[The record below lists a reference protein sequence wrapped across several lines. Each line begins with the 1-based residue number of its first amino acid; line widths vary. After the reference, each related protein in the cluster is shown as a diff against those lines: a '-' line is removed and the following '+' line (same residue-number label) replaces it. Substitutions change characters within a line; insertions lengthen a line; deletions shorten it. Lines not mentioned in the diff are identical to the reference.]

1 MTFLEALSP
10 FLTTPPPVV
19 AFVGGGGKS
28 SALFRLA
35 AELVAAGKRVIT
47 TTTTHIAVEQLAWA
61 PVHLPLTEA
70 TTERIDAALQQHQ
83 HLLIT
88 DSSDPAT
95 GKVRGV
101 PVGFVNTLL
110 ELGLADAI
118 LVEAD
123 GARKLPFKAPA
134 SYEPVIPPASTLVVI
149 VVGVDIF
156 GHPLDE
162 QHVHRPALVSALS
175 GCPIGA
181 PVTPA
186 VVARVVAHP
195 DGGRKGVPTGAPVA
209 VLLNKT
215 DLLADWAPVYATV
228 DLLRNE
234 PGIAGVVAGSL
245 HSSVALAVYEHRSG
259 WVACR

>member
-1 MTFLEALSP
+1 MTLLEALST
-10 FLTTPPPVV
+10 LLKGDPPVV

-35 AELVAAGKRVIT
+35 DELVAIGKRVIT
-47 TTTTHIAVEQLAWA
+47 TTTTHIATEQLAFA
-61 PVHLPLTEA
+61 SAHLPLTDV
-70 TTERIDAALQQHQ
+70 TSERIDRALHEHR

-95 GKVRGV
+95 GKTRGV
-101 PVGFVNTLL
+101 PITFVSTLSQMR
-110 ELGLADAI
+110 LADAI

-134 SYEPVIPPASTLVVI
+134 PYEPVIPLESTLVVI

-156 GHPLDE
+156 GRPLDE
-162 QHVHRPALVSALS
+162 NNVHRPALVSALS
-175 GCPIGA
+175 GYPLGA
-181 PVTPA
+181 PITPD

-195 DGGRKGVPTGAPVA
+195 AGGRRGVPTGASVV

-215 DLLADWAPVYATV
+215 DLLQAWAPVYATAE
-228 DLLRNE
+228 LLCAA
-234 PGIAGVVAGSL
+234 PGIACVVAG
-245 HSSVALAVYEHRSG
+245 ALRSPDAVVFCQNRLEQS
-259 WVACR
+259 